1 MGYFASR
8 TCGPLTRRLQR
19 HRFRGKKLVMTLMT
33 WVVERMLL
41 LGSGNIVN
49 HTSLVVEIGD
59 RMCCIR
65 KAAIAG

>member
-1 MGYFASR
+1 
-8 TCGPLTRRLQR
+8 
-19 HRFRGKKLVMTLMT
+19 MTLMT

-65 KAAIAG
+65 KAALAGWTPKI